1 MEFNFTVEF
10 TFSFNQ
16 YGFHVAEEMHTKHF
30 LTDKNPYRDYNWSKE
45 IKQEILKA
53 FTLTIAAMDLKIVN
67 VVIDKTKFK
76 DDNYH
81 ILENALKYNK
91 IGRAHV

>member
-1 MEFNFTVEF
+1 MQKSEDVGYKKTGGRKELRDK
-10 TFSFNQ
+10 

-53 FTLTIAAMDLKIVN
+53 FTLTIAAMDLLIN
-67 VVIDKTKFK
+67 RLQI
-76 DDNYH
+76 
-81 ILENALKYNK
+81 
-91 IGRAHV
+91 